1 MDYAP
6 IQAFL
11 VGRCGKTIVQAAK
24 TSYEEFI
31 LLAEGKAAED
41 HAVWEQ
47 MRWMVFKDWEIS
59 PNLKRRPKSV
69 HDVVRFPW
77 EEEKAVNVESYEPLT
92 EDELKGICEIFK
104 IKREDIR
111 KWER

>member
-11 VGRCGKTIVQAAK
+11 VGRCGKTIVQAAR
-24 TSYEEFI
+24 TSYEEFV

-41 HAVWEQ
+41 HAEWEKL
-47 MRWMVFKDWEIS
+47 RWRVFMD
-59 PNLKRRPKSV
+59 LAARPTKKPIRSV
-69 HDVVRFPW
+69 HDIVRFPW
-77 EEEKAVNVESYEPLT
+77 EEEKVANVENYEPLT
-92 EDELKGICEIFK
+92 EEELNGLCEIFK

>member
-11 VGRCGKTIVQAAK
+11 VGRCGKTVVQAAR
-24 TSYEEFI
+24 TSYEEFL
-31 LLAEGKAAED
+31 LLADGKAAED
-41 HAVWEQ
+41 HAEWERL
-47 MRWMVFKDWEIS
+47 RWRVFMDWAVS
-59 PNLKRRPKSV
+59 PNLKRRPRSV

-77 EEEKAVNVESYEPLT
+77 EEDKAAEVQSYEPLT
-92 EDELKGICEIFK
+92 DEELKGLCEIFK

-111 KWER
+111 

>member
-11 VGRCGKTIVQAAK
+11 VGRCGMAIVQAAR
-24 TSYEEFI
+24 TSYGEFL

-41 HAVWEQ
+41 HAEWER
-47 MRWMVFKDWEIS
+47 MRWMVFMDWAVS
-59 PNLKRRPKSV
+59 PNLKRRPKTV
-69 HDVVRFPW
+69 HDVARFPW
-77 EEEKAVNVESYEPLT
+77 EEETVAGVENYEPLT
-92 EDELKGICEIFK
+92 EEELNGLCEIFK

-111 KWER
+111 